1 MVLLKIAKVFY
12 KDRFSFYL
20 INSSLLIILATWILF
35 IVKKIEK
42 SPLSVIH
49 YNIYFGFD
57 VLGNWTKLFFAP
69 TLVLILTLINLI
81 LAIYF
86 WAKHRAW
93 SYFLLTLI
101 LLSNIIIFIFT
112 LNILNYN
119 L

>member
-1 MVLLKIAKVFY
+1 MVSIKTAKVFY

-20 INSSLLIILATWILF
+20 INSSFLIILATWILF
-35 IVKKIEK
+35 IIKKIDK
-42 SPLSVIH
+42 SPLSIIH

-69 TLVLILTLINLI
+69 SLVLFLTLVNLL

-86 WAKHRAW
+86 WIKHRAW

-101 LLSNIIIFIFT
+101 LLSNIVIFIFT

-119 L
+119 I

>member
-1 MVLLKIAKVFY
+1 MHLIKTAKVFY

-20 INSSLLIILATWILF
+20 INFSLIIILATWFLF
-35 IVKKIEK
+35 LLKKVAK
-42 SPLSVIH
+42 SPLSVLH

-57 VLGNWTKLFFAP
+57 VLGSWSKLFIP
-69 TLVLILTLINLI
+69 PLLVLFLTILNLF

-86 WAKHRAW
+86 WTRHRAW

-101 LLSNIIIFIFT
+101 LLSNIVIFIFT
-112 LNILNYN
+112 FNILNYN